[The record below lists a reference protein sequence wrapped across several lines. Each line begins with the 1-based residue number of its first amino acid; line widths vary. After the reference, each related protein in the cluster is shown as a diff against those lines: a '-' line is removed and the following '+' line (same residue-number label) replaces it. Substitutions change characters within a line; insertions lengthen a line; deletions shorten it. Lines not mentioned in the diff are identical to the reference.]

1 MKGGKKEMNEGG
13 EKEGDEGRKGI
24 RRGMKSEDMVLMTN
38 QSIHFIKSIRSPT
51 FNILEYTLQDG
62 RVSVTQGN

>member
-1 MKGGKKEMNEGG
+1 MKKEMNEGG

-38 QSIHFIKSIRSPT
+38 QSIHLIKSIRFT
-51 FNILEYTLQDG
+51 NIQHTYTLQDG